1 MDLDKVVSITGKPG
15 LHRIIAETQT
25 RFVVE
30 NLENANKKL
39 SIGTNY
45 QVAPIG
51 KITLYSTTEDDPTLD
66 EVFKTMYEKEGEVE
80 VPSKQA
86 NPADL
91 KSYFK
96 EIVPNYDEH
105 RVYPSDFKKILKWY
119 QILRATIL
127 KGDSNEG

>member
-30 NLENANKKL
+30 NLENSNKKL

-51 KITLYSTTEDDPTLD
+51 KITLYSVSDDDPTLD
-66 EVFKTMYEKEGEVE
+66 EVFKVMHEKEGEFE
-80 VPSKQA
+80 VPSRQA
-86 NPADL
+86 SSSEL
-91 KSYFK
+91 KDYFK
-96 EIVPNYDEH
+96 QIVPNYDEN

-127 KGDSNEG
+127 KGDGDEK